1 MLDAQRSQA
10 RNLHVA
16 KSRRVAKSREA
27 KPLSRVRRGGVG
39 GLPLPGDA
47 GIPGAPRSESRGGLW
62 PRGALGAAVRGLAGA
77 ASPRLSTRHAAKRGG
92 AASVLFSASFVFR
105 GQLPSDRRLLRAR
118 SPGAAGALP
127 TRLGTAS
134 AVSALKRF
142 LQERLAEMARRELP
156 YKALGFGGLDRFG
169 GPFSTSEFRTSAQV
183 CGAPRALADS
193 RPGGAAAGHVRPC
206 PGATGPMLR
215 FT

>member
-1 MLDAQRSQA
+1 MLLAAGVRGGAPDVLDAQRSQA

-92 AASVLFSASFVFR
+92 AASVLFLRFVRISRSASFR
-105 GQLPSDRRLLRAR
+105 QAASSREKPRSCWCPPHPAGHRLCRLCLETFLAGTLGRDGEAR
-118 SPGAAGALP
+118 TALQ
-127 TRLGTAS
+127 S
-134 AVSALKRF
+134 AWVW
-142 LQERLAEMARRELP
+142 
-156 YKALGFGGLDRFG
+156 GFG
-169 GPFSTSEFRTSAQV
+169 PV
-183 CGAPRALADS
+183 WRAL
-193 RPGGAAAGHVRPC
+193 
-206 PGATGPMLR
+206 
-215 FT
+215 